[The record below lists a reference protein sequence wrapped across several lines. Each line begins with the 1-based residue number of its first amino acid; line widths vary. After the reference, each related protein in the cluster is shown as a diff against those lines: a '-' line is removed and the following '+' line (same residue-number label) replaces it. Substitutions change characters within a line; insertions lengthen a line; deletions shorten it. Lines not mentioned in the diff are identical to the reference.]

1 MKLVKNQII
10 DIRISDMST
19 DGNGIG
25 KYENIAIFIP
35 QTAVGDLVRVKILKV
50 KKSYA
55 YAKVEKVLEPSACR
69 IAPDCDVFS
78 KCGGCVFRHI
88 SYESECQIKAERVK
102 QVLCRIG
109 KQDSPNVMP
118 ILCAINTNEYRNKAQ
133 LPISQNGEVGFFA
146 AHSHRV
152 VPIFDCKIQPE
163 IFNKISST
171 FSKWIKQYNISVYD
185 ETLHK
190 GMVRHLYLRI
200 AKKTNELMVV
210 IVTNGHHLEHTDALI
225 QTLKDILQD
234 TKFTLIQNINTA
246 DTNVILSDKCKTIY
260 GDGYITD
267 ILCNVKIRIS
277 PLSFYQVNR
286 DMAEILYKKA
296 TEYANPKGC
305 TILDLYCGAGTIG
318 LSMAKEAKKIIGVE
332 IIPDAVLDAKHN
344 AKLNNITNA
353 EFICADAA
361 KAAIKLKEDNV
372 KPDVVII
379 DPPRKGCSEELLNTI
394 SNDFD
399 PKRLVYV
406 SCDPATLAR
415 DIKILNDLGF
425 YLIEATPV
433 DLFPRTAHVETVALL
448 GRQTTVHNMKLNCVP
463 FNMIKS
469 GEKTIELRLFDEKRK
484 LIKPNDKIIFT
495 NITTGEILTA
505 TVIKLHKFNNFD
517 ELYKSL
523 PLLKCGYT
531 QSDIDTASPSDMEA
545 YYSHEE
551 QKEYGVVGI
560 ELGVL
565 N

>member
-1 MKLVKNQII
+1 MELVKNQII

-25 KYENIAIFIP
+25 KYENIAIFTP
-35 QTAVGDLVRVKILKV
+35 QTAIGDFVRVKILKV

-55 YAKVEKVLEPSACR
+55 YAKVEKILEPSACR
-69 IAPDCDVFS
+69 ITPDCDVFS

-88 SYESECQIKAERVK
+88 SYCSECQIKQERVK

-109 KQDSPNVMP
+109 KQDSPNIMP
-118 ILCAINTNEYRNKAQ
+118 IISAVNTNEYRNKAQ
-133 LPISQNGEVGFFA
+133 LPIAQSGEAGFFA
-146 AHSHRV
+146 VHSHRV
-152 VPIFDCKIQPE
+152 IPIFDCKIQPQ
-163 IFNKISST
+163 IFNKISSA
-171 FSKWIKQYNISVYD
+171 FSEWIKSHHISVYD

-210 IVTNGHHLEHTDALI
+210 IVTNGYNLEHTDALI
-225 QTLKDILQD
+225 QTLKDILPD
-234 TKFTLIQNINTA
+234 TKFTLVQNINTA

-260 GDGYITD
+260 GNGYITD
-267 ILCNVKIRIS
+267 ILCDVKFRIS

-296 TEYANPKGC
+296 QEYANPKDC
-305 TILDLYCGAGTIG
+305 TVLDLYCGAGTIG
-318 LSMAKEAKKIIGVE
+318 LSMASKAKKIIGVE
-332 IIPDAVLDAKHN
+332 IIPDAVIDAEYN
-344 AKLNNITNA
+344 AKINNITNA

-361 KAAIKLKEDNV
+361 KAAIKLTEQNV

-394 SNDFD
+394 ANDFN

-425 YLIEATPV
+425 MLIEATPV

-448 GRQTTVHNMKLNCVP
+448 RRQVDTHNMKLDSSP
-463 FNMIKS
+463 FKMIKS
-469 GEKTIELRLFDEKRK
+469 GEKTIELRLFDEKRQQ
-484 LIKPNDKIIFT
+484 IKVGDNIVFT
-495 NITTGEILTA
+495 NNSTGKTINTIV
-505 TVIKLHKFNNFD
+505 TKLHRFNSFE
-517 ELYKSL
+517 ELYKTL

-531 QSDIDTASPSDMEA
+531 NEDIGIASPDDMKQ
-545 YYSHEE
+545 YYSLEE
-551 QKEYGVVGI
+551 QKKYGVIGI
-560 ELGVL
+560 ELKIKE
-565 N
+565 